1 MGVYSHKR
9 ETKHTII
16 LATEDF
22 FEGLGDMLGVK
33 YHPLDEDGSIE
44 LTEILFDKENK
55 TITIKLDG
63 VENEC

>member
-1 MGVYSHKR
+1 MYSHKR
-9 ETKHTII
+9 ETKHTIT
-16 LATEDF
+16 LSKDDF

-33 YHPLDEDGSIE
+33 HHPLDEDGCIE
-44 LTEILFDKENK
+44 LTEILFNKENK